1 MVRRRW
7 VVAPALTGLVL
18 TWIGGYV
25 RASQNSV
32 CLDGVNPRDGRCYG
46 TFTSD
51 AWQVTGLIALGVG
64 IVLMLLRTAT
74 RAKSAPRRTHCSEPR
89 PQRVSHAAR

>member
-1 MVRRRW
+1 MVRIRW
-7 VVAPALTGLVL
+7 LVALAVTGLVL

-32 CLDGVNPRDGRCYG
+32 CIDGVNPRDSRCYG

-51 AWQVTGLIALGVG
+51 AWQVTGLISLGVG
-64 IVLMLLRTAT
+64 IALMLGAVLLGLSRRRSEHSVPS
-74 RAKSAPRRTHCSEPR
+74 RAN
-89 PQRVSHAAR
+89 